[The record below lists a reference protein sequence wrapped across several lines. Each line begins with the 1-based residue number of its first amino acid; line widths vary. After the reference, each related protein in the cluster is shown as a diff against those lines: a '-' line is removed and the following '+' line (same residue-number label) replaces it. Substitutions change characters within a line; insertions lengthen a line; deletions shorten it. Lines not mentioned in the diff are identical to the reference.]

1 MKPKLPMFDEK
12 FVSLAREAFNPFV
25 PSSGTEHVALLLYS
39 LVRMARPR
47 TVVEYG
53 PGYTTLFILRG
64 LADNEADVKEERDG
78 LAQKS
83 RFSRGQLSKI
93 QDVLKARGTADRPG
107 FWRRLLYARTDWAIA
122 RWFAAGGKACGVSPG
137 YYLEPYRARLF
148 SFEQHA
154 ESHRYAR
161 RMKKVVGELE
171 LSSLMRSIHG
181 AGISAD
187 AIPVDARPIDLAWN
201 DDESY
206 RKFFEEFWPLL
217 NPRGGLMIFHST
229 PAFRNCWDDINWMRE
244 QRSSAGDLEVLTLPE
259 PHKLIQN
266 GCTILR
272 RTTDYEPPFALQNPA
287 GVVADL
293 ERFMAD

>member
-1 MKPKLPMFDEK
+1 MFDEK

-53 PGYTTLFILRG
+53 PGYTTLFLLKG
-64 LADNEADVKEERDG
+64 LADNETDVEEERE
-78 LAQKS
+78 LLVQKS
-83 RFSRGQLSKI
+83 RFSPGQLSKV
-93 QDVLKARGTADRPG
+93 QDQLKARGKSARPR
-107 FWRRLLYARTDWAIA
+107 FWERLLYARTDWTITK
-122 RWFAAGGKACGVSPG
+122 WFAAGGKACGVSPA

-148 SFEQHA
+148 GFERH
-154 ESHRYAR
+154 EENHRYAR
-161 RMKKVVGELE
+161 RMKKVVADLGF
-171 LSSLMRSIHG
+171 SSMMSSIHG

-187 AIPVDARPIDLAWN
+187 AVPVDARPIDLAWN

-206 RKFFEEFWPLL
+206 RRFFEEFWPLL

-229 PAFRNCWDDINWMRE
+229 PAFQNCWDDIDWMRE
-244 QRSSAGDLEVLTLPE
+244 QRSSARDLEVLTLPE

-272 RTTDYEPPFALQNPA
+272 RTTDYQPPFALQNPA

-293 ERFMAD
+293 ERFMAAGAARK